1 MSSADHAAGRRYIA
15 SAGVRWCGAG
25 GVRKDVYL
33 GDTHTKLGENNDTR
47 RAWAQLCIARLAW
60 PVSLKIL
67 HCPARPFSFL
77 PFYLTRFLAFRTP
90 PFRHPRCPL
99 HPPTGHSTHQGRP
112 PASEGNYGSGRES
125 RPLLARS
132 RTDARSFTFSTK
144 FECTFALSMMQPWEK
159 AVICKP
165 LTIAA
170 HNASTHNPSTP
181 QGLP

>member
-1 MSSADHAAGRRYIA
+1 MFISATR
-15 SAGVRWCGAG
+15 
-25 GVRKDVYL
+25 
-33 GDTHTKLGENNDTR
+33 THNYHENNNRHGTR

-60 PVSLKIL
+60 RVSLKIL

-77 PFYLTRFLAFRTP
+77 PCYLNRFLAFRTP
-90 PFRHPRCPL
+90 SFCHPPCPL
-99 HPPTGHSTHQGRP
+99 HPPTSRSTHQGRP
-112 PASEGNYGSGRES
+112 PASEGSYGSGRES
-125 RPLLARS
+125 SPVPARS
-132 RTDARSFTFSTK
+132 RTDARSLASSTK

-170 HNASTHNPSTP
+170 HNCSTHNPSTP